1 MNLML
6 VDAIVSVIL
15 KDNKILLIERGSKTP
30 FAGWW
35 GPVSG
40 KIEPGESPEDAV
52 ARESLEEVGLTVRP
66 IRKVWENVSSS
77 GRYRLH
83 WWLAECVSGELTLDT
98 REASDSRWLGIEE
111 ATRMKIFEG
120 DREFYE
126 KVLPMLMKE
135 KCV

>member
-1 MNLML
+1 ML
-6 VDAIVSVIL
+6 IDAIVSVITRG
-15 KDNKILLIERGSKTP
+15 DKILLIERGPSTP

-40 KIEPGESPEDAV
+40 KVDPGESQETAV
-52 ARESLEEVGLTVRP
+52 ARESLEEVGLAVRP

-83 WWLAECVSGELTLDT
+83 WWLAEYVSGELALDA
-98 REASDSRWLGIEE
+98 REASAARWLGVEE
-111 ATRMKIFEG
+111 TTRMKIFEG

-126 KVLPMLMKE
+126 KVLPALMASR
-135 KCV
+135 

>member
-1 MNLML
+1 ML
-6 VDAIVSVIL
+6 TDAIVSVIV
-15 KDNKILLIERGSKTP
+15 KDGKVLLIERGQSTP

-40 KIEPGESPEDAV
+40 KIEAGESPEAAI

-66 IRKVWENVSSS
+66 IRKVWENISSG

-83 WWLAECVSGELTLDT
+83 WWLAEYVSGELALDA
-98 REASDSRWLGIEE
+98 REARAARWVAPEE
-111 ATRMKIFEG
+111 IFAMKIFEG

-126 KVLPMLMKE
+126 QVLPTLRE
-135 KCV
+135 K

>member
-1 MNLML
+1 ML
-6 VDAIVSVIL
+6 IDAIVSVIIRA
-15 KDNKILLIERGSKTP
+15 DKILLIERGTKTP

-40 KIEPGESPEDAV
+40 KIEPKESPEDAV
-52 ARESLEEVGLTVRP
+52 ARESLEEVGLTVHP

-83 WWLAECVSGELTLDT
+83 WWLAEYVSGELALDA
-98 REASDSRWLGIEE
+98 REASDARWLRVEE
-111 ATRMKIFEG
+111 TTRMKIFEG

-126 KVLPMLMKE
+126 KVLPTLTKE
-135 KCV
+135 RCP